1 MHSVVVFVIAF
12 VCLFGG
18 ARIGMIARR
27 MLPEHHLKGDS
38 TDVIKL
44 ATGLLATLVAL
55 VLSLLVSSA
64 NTFHATM
71 ENEYKQALAAILQ
84 IDQNL
89 RAYGPEAKDVRQH
102 LRRSVA
108 EGLRRRWPQE
118 DFGPAE
124 APTDSNVVP
133 TIDLEERILAL
144 NPTEPRQKWFQAQ
157 ALQLAHELAR
167 IRQLISGDAS
177 GQSLPV
183 PLVILLLAAGTAI
196 FASFGLLVRPNPTVV
211 AALAM
216 AAVAVSGA
224 LFVIVEFNSPFTGL
238 LQLSSEPARV
248 TYAQLGT

>member
-12 VCLFGG
+12 VCLFAG
-18 ARIGMIARR
+18 ARIGMAVRR
-27 MLPEHHLKGDS
+27 LLPEHHLKGDS

-71 ENEYKQALAAILQ
+71 ETEYKQALAAILQ

-89 RAYGPEAKDVRQH
+89 RAYGPETRETRQY
-102 LRRSVA
+102 LRRGVA
-108 EGLRRRWPQE
+108 DGLRRRWPDQ

-124 APTDSNVVP
+124 TATDSNALA

-144 NPTEPRQKWFQAQ
+144 DPTGPRQKWFQSQ
-157 ALQLAHELAR
+157 ALELAHELAR
-167 IRQLISGDAS
+167 VRQLISGDAS

-183 PLVILLLAAGTAI
+183 PMVILLLAAGTAI
-196 FASFGLLVRPNPTVV
+196 FTSFGLLVRPNPTVTFALAV
-211 AALAM
+211 AAI
-216 AAVAVSGA
+216 AVAGA
-224 LFVIVEFNSPFTGL
+224 LFVIVELNSPFTGL
-238 LQLSSEPARV
+238 LQLSSEPARA